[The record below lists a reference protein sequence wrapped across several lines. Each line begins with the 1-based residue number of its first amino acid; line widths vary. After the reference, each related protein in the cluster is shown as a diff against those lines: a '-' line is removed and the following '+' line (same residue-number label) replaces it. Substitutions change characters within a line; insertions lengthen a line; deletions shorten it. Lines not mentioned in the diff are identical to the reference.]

1 MTRLEE
7 LARDLVKR
15 LKSTIIGEHHYE
27 ELDRLLTEIAAE
39 REAYADV
46 VDRAHDVY
54 GSDDV
59 NVDAE
64 PILSVSDEGVW
75 VSAWVWVPDE
85 DGKED

>member
-1 MTRLEE
+1 MTQLEE

-15 LKSTIIGEHHYE
+15 LKETAMHESHYAALE
-27 ELDRLLTEIAAE
+27 TRLNEIAAE
-39 REAYADV
+39 REAYADE
-46 VDRAHDVY
+46 VDRAHDIH

-59 NVDAE
+59 SVDAE

-75 VSAWVWVPDE
+75 VSAWVWVPN